1 MAQQIIFI
9 GTIADDNTGTN
20 LRAGGK
26 MINDNFTELYAAEVL
41 NTAKATNAT
50 HTGEVTGSTV
60 LTIADKAVTL
70 AKMYDMASG
79 ALIYRRSAGVGVPEV
94 NTLAQLAADLGLV
107 GTPIKKYSDTFA
119 HTGGSVQQK
128 VLTGVT
134 TEPYSIMIIDA
145 SGYVYNMESFNGEL
159 TTILGEY
166 ALNLYSV
173 EAINLTVKVLW

>member
-9 GTIADDNTGTN
+9 GTIADDGTGTN
-20 LRAGGK
+20 LRVGGD
-26 MINDNFTELYAAEVL
+26 MINDNFTEVYAAVAL
-41 NTAKATNAT
+41 NTAKVTNAT
-50 HTGEVTGSTV
+50 HTGEVTGSGV
-60 LTIADKAVTL
+60 LTITDKAVTL

-79 ALIYRRSAGVGVPEV
+79 SLIYRRTAGVGVPEV

-107 GTPIKKYSDTFA
+107 GTPIQKYSDTFA

-128 VLTGVT
+128 VLTGVI
-134 TEPYSIMIIDA
+134 TEPYSIMLIDA
-145 SGYVYNMESFNGEL
+145 SGYAYSMESFNGEL
-159 TTILGEY
+159 TTVLGEY